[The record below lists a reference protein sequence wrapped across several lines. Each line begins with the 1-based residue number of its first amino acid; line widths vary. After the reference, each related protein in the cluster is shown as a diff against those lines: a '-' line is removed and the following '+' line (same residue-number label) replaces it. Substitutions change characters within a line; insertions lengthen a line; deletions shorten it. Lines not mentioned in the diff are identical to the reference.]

1 MSIVFLNG
9 QFIPE
14 DEARISPMDRG
25 FLFGEGIYESI
36 PTYGGKIIA
45 AKLHLDRLNFGL
57 DALQIPHPMAH
68 SEWVGLFNE
77 ILQRNEGDNLGIYVH
92 VTRGVSQKRFHG
104 YMSDTGPTVFMRTF
118 SINAPLDAGAEP
130 LQVAKVL
137 SQEDRRWDH
146 CNIKSTSLL
155 GNVLHFQHSHQ
166 QGYDETLL
174 FNQHNELTEASSANV
189 FVVKDGAISTPV
201 LDKQILPG
209 ITRDILIQVLQQFA
223 GITVEERAISMDEV
237 KHADEIWLTSST
249 REIMPVIEL
258 DDHPVGNGAIGD
270 VWRKVQPLYATHKF
284 DI

>member
-14 DEARISPMDRG
+14 NEARISPMDRG
-25 FLFGEGIYESI
+25 FLFGEGLYESI
-36 PTYGGKIIA
+36 PTYSGKIIG

-57 DALQIPHPMAH
+57 DALQIPHPMSHA
-68 SEWVGLFNE
+68 EWVELFNE

-104 YMSDTGPTVFMRTF
+104 YMSDTAPTVFIRTF
-118 SINAPLDAGAEP
+118 SINAPLEAGAEP

-174 FNQHNELTEASSANV
+174 FNEHNELTEASSANV
-189 FVVKDGAISTPV
+189 FVVKGEVISTPV

-209 ITRDILIQVLQQFA
+209 ITRDILIQVLQRFA

-237 KHADEIWLTSST
+237 KNADEIWLTSST

-258 DDHPVGNGAIGD
+258 DDHPVGNGAIGN